1 MDIISDMV
9 SDVVSDVYRIV
20 DSYWNKNQLSQEEIE
35 ERFKVYLTKL
45 RITLIRKSPFYS
57 NLLSRLSRCIL
68 ATPEQCVVNDIYTAA
83 TDGRHIIFCPAFFA
97 GLTSGEFNFIV
108 MHELYHVLMNHPLR
122 GKQLSIPKA
131 DKNIWNTSCDSA
143 INPNVMDLKDLMNKI
158 GLDFDVPSSDEN
170 KPQLMFD
177 DNGNIR
183 KESAETFYAELKE
196 EREAEKQN
204 GDGQDDSEQEDENQG
219 SAGQGGGSS
228 GACSDVFGGSSVPDG
243 SDDGSNSGDNSRS
256 GDGSGSDSDD
266 GSDNSSD
273 DGSDNDS
280 GDDSGSSSNSGGSDS
295 GGSDSG
301 DDSGD
306 DSGGNNSDNGTEGGN
321 GSGNWSDNS
330 ADGSSKRKGRSDSQ
344 VGEML
349 RRIQSIYDDVRPDV
363 YDEFYDD
370 AADPDQSD
378 LDDFNK
384 STFKDVCSKNRG
396 SIPEDLLREYES
408 MIKKVPVKWSTYL
421 RRFLT
426 TKQTDDV
433 AFSTPN
439 RVYLPH
445 GYLRPDRCDGEGLD
459 NISFYLDTSGSISQ
473 DEMQTFF
480 NTAYSI
486 AAEFN
491 CTISVFLWHTRVYA
505 EYVNI
510 ELDECKKVLQQ
521 IRARAGGTTY
531 RCCVEHMADVNARSV
546 CNVVLTDGYIED
558 IDYKIPKFIVKK
570 TLIAIDSSISSFSTS
585 GQGRLRNASRAGK
598 VVSW

>member
-1 MDIISDMV
+1 MNVISDMI
-9 SDVVSDVYRIV
+9 SDAISDVYRTV

-122 GKQLSIPKA
+122 EKQLSIPKA

-204 GDGQDDSEQEDENQG
+204 GDGQDDDEQDGESQDSN
-219 SAGQGGGSS
+219 GQGGGCS
-228 GACSDVFGGSSVPDG
+228 GTCSDVFEGSSG
-243 SDDGSNSGDNSRS
+243 SDGDDSDDSSDS
-256 GDGSGSDSDD
+256 GDGSGSDS
-266 GSDNSSD
+266 
-273 DGSDNDS
+273 
-280 GDDSGSSSNSGGSDS
+280 GDDSDS
-295 GGSDSG
+295 GGSESD
-301 DDSGD
+301 
-306 DSGGNNSDNGTEGGN
+306 GNNSDSASGD
-321 GSGNWSDNS
+321 GSSSDGSDSDNS
-330 ADGSSKRKGRSDSQ
+330 ADGSAKQKGRSDSQ

-349 RRIQSIYDDVRPDV
+349 RRIQSIYDDVRPDI
-363 YDEFYDD
+363 YEEFYDD
-370 AADPDQSD
+370 AADPDKGD

-384 STFKDVCSKNRG
+384 SIFKDVCSKNRG

-408 MIKKVPVKWSTYL
+408 MIRKVPVKWSTYL

-459 NISFYLDTSGSISQ
+459 NISFYLDTSGSISK
-473 DEMQTFF
+473 DEMQAFF

-531 RCCVEHMADVNARSV
+531 RCCVDHMVDVNARSV

-558 IDYKIPKFIVKK
+558 IDYKIPKFIVRK
-570 TLIAIDSSISSFSTS
+570 TLIAIDSSLSLDSCS
-585 GQGRLRNASRAGK
+585 GQRRLKNVSRAGK

>member
-1 MDIISDMV
+1 MNVISDMI
-9 SDVVSDVYRIV
+9 SDAISDVYRTV

-122 GKQLSIPKA
+122 EKQLSVPKA
-131 DKNIWNTSCDSA
+131 DMTIWNTACDSA
-143 INPNVMDLKDLMNKI
+143 INPIVMDLKDMMNKS

-170 KPQLMFD
+170 KPQLRFD

-204 GDGQDDSEQEDENQG
+204 GDSKDDDEQEGENQG
-219 SAGQGGGSS
+219 SAGQGGGCS
-228 GACSDVFGGSSVPDG
+228 GTCSDVFEGSSG
-243 SDDGSNSGDNSRS
+243 SDGDDSDDSSDS
-256 GDGSGSDSDD
+256 GDGSD
-266 GSDNSSD
+266 
-273 DGSDNDS
+273 
-280 GDDSGSSSNSGGSDS
+280 
-295 GGSDSG
+295 
-301 DDSGD
+301 
-306 DSGGNNSDNGTEGGN
+306 
-321 GSGNWSDNS
+321 SDNS
-330 ADGSSKRKGRSDSQ
+330 ADGSAKQNGRSDSQ
-344 VGEML
+344 IGEML
-349 RRIQSIYDDVRPDV
+349 RRIQSIYDDVRPDI

-370 AADPDQSD
+370 AADPDQGD

-408 MIKKVPVKWSTYL
+408 MIRKVPVKWSIYL

-473 DEMQTFF
+473 DEMQAFF
-480 NTAYSI
+480 NTAYCI

-531 RCCVEHMADVNARSV
+531 RCCVDHMVDVNARSV

-558 IDYKIPKFIVKK
+558 IDYKIPKFIVQK
-570 TLIAIDSSISSFSTS
+570 TLIAIDSSLSLDSCS
-585 GQGRLRNASRAGK
+585 GQHRLKNASRAGK

>member
-1 MDIISDMV
+1 MNVISDMI
-9 SDVVSDVYRIV
+9 SDAISDVYRTV

-122 GKQLSIPKA
+122 EKQLSIPKA

-204 GDGQDDSEQEDENQG
+204 GDGQDDDEQDGESQDSN
-219 SAGQGGGSS
+219 GQGGGCS
-228 GACSDVFGGSSVPDG
+228 GTCSDVFEGSSG
-243 SDDGSNSGDNSRS
+243 SDGDDSDDSSDS
-256 GDGSGSDSDD
+256 GDGSGSDS
-266 GSDNSSD
+266 
-273 DGSDNDS
+273 
-280 GDDSGSSSNSGGSDS
+280 GDDSDS
-295 GGSDSG
+295 GGSGSDGNNSNG
-301 DDSGD
+301 GSESD
-306 DSGGNNSDNGTEGGN
+306 GNNSDSASGD
-321 GSGNWSDNS
+321 GSSSDGSDSDNS
-330 ADGSSKRKGRSDSQ
+330 ADGSAKQKGRSDSQ

-349 RRIQSIYDDVRPDV
+349 RRIQSIYDDVRPDI
-363 YDEFYDD
+363 YEEFYDD
-370 AADPDQSD
+370 AADPDKGD

-384 STFKDVCSKNRG
+384 STFKDVCSKNHG

-408 MIKKVPVKWSTYL
+408 MIQKVPVKWSTYL

-558 IDYKIPKFIVKK
+558 INYKIPRFIVRK

-585 GQGRLRNASRAGK
+585 EQGRLRNASRAGK